1 MGIMYVEVELIEVL
15 SPAQRPG
22 TASAE
27 AHQQN
32 ARIHRAQE
40 ACCAI
45 PDNGMRLLRASCPQS
60 VDRQTH
66 APCINAH
73 HLRGKGGR
81 HTFRRSLAL
90 SETVLLSFL
99 ESSSTF
105 FVRIACHTCRCKE
118 HHATSIE
125 QAAWQGSCLMG
136 HSAVLAP
143 SAWLAGPCVSPRT
156 ATGQMM

>member
-45 PDNGMRLLRASCPQS
+45 PDTWNEIIES
-60 VDRQTH
+60 VMPAKCRQTD
-66 APCINAH
+66 
-73 HLRGKGGR
+73 
-81 HTFRRSLAL
+81 TRSL
-90 SETVLLSFL
+90 
-99 ESSSTF
+99 
-105 FVRIACHTCRCKE
+105 H
-118 HHATSIE
+118 
-125 QAAWQGSCLMG
+125 
-136 HSAVLAP
+136 
-143 SAWLAGPCVSPRT
+143 
-156 ATGQMM
+156 